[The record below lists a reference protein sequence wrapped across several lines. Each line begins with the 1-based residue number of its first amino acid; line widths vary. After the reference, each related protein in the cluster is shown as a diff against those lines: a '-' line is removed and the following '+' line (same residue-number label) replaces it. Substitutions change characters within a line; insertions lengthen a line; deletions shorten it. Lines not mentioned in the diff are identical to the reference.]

1 MDAKERI
8 MKAMHQEPTDR
19 PPCICPGGMMNMIT
33 TDLMD
38 EANVSWPE
46 AHLNA
51 RMMAD
56 LAEANYEKGCFENV
70 GVPFCMTI
78 EAESMGAKI
87 TMGDRVHEPHVTE
100 YALHSVKEW
109 EKIRPMDMNSGR
121 TKVVLDAIRILKSRN
136 LDVPIIG
143 NITGPVS
150 TASSVMEPVIFY
162 KELRKKREDAHK
174 YMELVADEIIR
185 FARAQIDAGA
195 DIIAISDP
203 SGTGEILGPKLFEE
217 YAVHY
222 INRIIDHLQAEK
234 MGVIVHICGQMRNV
248 YAQVEMIHSDV
259 LSFDSCVAMSD
270 AKKHL
275 KKHVLMGNVSTW
287 TLEFGNPEKVEQ
299 LAVKCWRDGS
309 GIISPACG
317 LGTKS
322 PLTNIQAIRL
332 GIRKA
337 TEEKVEV

>member
-1 MDAKERI
+1 MNEKERLK
-8 MKAMHQEPTDR
+8 KALHHEKTDR

-38 EANVSWPE
+38 RSGITWPE

-51 RMMAD
+51 EMMAD
-56 LAEANYEKGCFENV
+56 LAQANYENGCFENV

-162 KELRKKREDAHK
+162 KELRKKKEDAHK

-222 INRIIDHLQAEK
+222 INRIIDHLQALSR
-234 MGVIVHICGQMRNV
+234 GVCTYR
-248 YAQVEMIHSDV
+248 A
-259 LSFDSCVAMSD
+259 
-270 AKKHL
+270 
-275 KKHVLMGNVSTW
+275 
-287 TLEFGNPEKVEQ
+287 TLGSGFQIYNPESGKFTTYNVQ
-299 LAVKCWRDGS
+299 NS
-309 GIISPACG
+309 GITSDFINSLFLPDKDEILIG
-317 LGTKS
+317 HSQNYSIFNFGTRKV
-322 PLTNIQAIRL
+322 TNVNTTKEPVR
-332 GIRKA
+332 
-337 TEEKVEV
+337 

>member
-38 EANVSWPE
+38 ETNVSWPE

-78 EAESMGAKI
+78 EAEAMGAQV
-87 TMGDRVHEPHVTE
+87 TMGSKIYEPHVTG
-100 YALHSVKEW
+100 YAINSVTEW
-109 EKIRPMDMNSGR
+109 ETITPMSMEEGR
-121 TKVVLDAIRILKSRN
+121 AKVVLDAIRILKSRN

-162 KELRKKREDAHK
+162 KELRKKKEEAHR
-174 YMELVADEIIR
+174 YMQFVTDEIIK

-203 SGTGEILGPKLFEE
+203 SGTGEILGPKLF
-217 YAVHY
+217 
-222 INRIIDHLQAEK
+222 
-234 MGVIVHICGQMRNV
+234 
-248 YAQVEMIHSDV
+248 
-259 LSFDSCVAMSD
+259 
-270 AKKHL
+270 
-275 KKHVLMGNVSTW
+275 
-287 TLEFGNPEKVEQ
+287 
-299 LAVKCWRDGS
+299 
-309 GIISPACG
+309 
-317 LGTKS
+317 
-322 PLTNIQAIRL
+322 
-332 GIRKA
+332 
-337 TEEKVEV
+337 